1 MQIIVTQQGTHEVDV
16 KCLNVFAS
24 TLIWN
29 PFDFSWNIS
38 REGRKDGSDKNG
50 TKMTGEWPKNT
61 KRTRK
66 RHKNDSKV
74 TQKWLESDTQMTGG
88 TCREGCGPCGG
99 SRGGPEEQGK
109 HLHWENIGKHLEMH
123 QHQGRFQF
131 HTYPNVLDICYVFV
145 GQWLFTFCA
154 VQCQVRLVRMRGNVN
169 KIPSKLTL
177 KKLM

>member
-1 MQIIVTQQGTHEVDV
+1 MFLLLRWFGTRSTSHEIYQE
-16 KCLNVFAS
+16 KEEKMEA
-24 TLIWN
+24 
-29 PFDFSWNIS
+29 
-38 REGRKDGSDKNG
+38 
-50 TKMTGEWPKNT
+50 TKMAQKWQESDPKIT